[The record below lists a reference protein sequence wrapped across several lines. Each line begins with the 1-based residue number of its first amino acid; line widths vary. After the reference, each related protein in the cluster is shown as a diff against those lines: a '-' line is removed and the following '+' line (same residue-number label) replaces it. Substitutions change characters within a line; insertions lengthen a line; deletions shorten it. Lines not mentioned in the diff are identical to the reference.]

1 MSNPPRFEGR
11 VVLVTGASRGIGRA
25 IACAFAAEG
34 APVAMMSTNSERNKA
49 VADEIAAAGGR
60 ALPLTGV
67 TLPYLSY
74 GGSSLLIQFIVAGLL
89 LQLSHDTA

>member
-25 IACAFAAEG
+25 IASAFAAEG

-60 ALPLTGV
+60 ALPLTGDV
-67 TLPYLSY
+67 TREEDVRRVVDRKS
-74 GGSSLLIQFIVAGLL
+74 VV
-89 LQLSHDTA
+89 